1 MSEDTRN
8 GKIGIAA
15 ATPGSATKRAGN
27 GDENVFGTLF
37 DLANATAAKLEALW
51 EEVGCSAEDR
61 KEHLQGGRGGR
72 ERSEGREMKET
83 KRVRQG

>member
-27 GDENVFGTLF
+27 GAGNGDENVFGKLF
-37 DLANATAAKLEALW
+37 DLANATAGKLEALW

-61 KEHLQGGRGGR
+61 KEHLQGG
-72 ERSEGREMKET
+72 
-83 KRVRQG
+83 

>member
-15 ATPGSATKRAGN
+15 ATPASATKRAGN
-27 GDENVFGTLF
+27 GDENVFGKLF
-37 DLANATAAKLEALW
+37 DLANATAGKLEALW

-61 KEHLQGGRGGR
+61 KEHLQGRWVG
-72 ERSEGREMKET
+72 
-83 KRVRQG
+83 RQGGKGRTKE

>member
-15 ATPGSATKRAGN
+15 GLPGSATKAGK
-27 GDENVFGTLF
+27 GEENVFGKLF
-37 DLANATAAKLEALW
+37 DLANATAGKLDALW

-61 KEHLQGGRGGR
+61 KEHLQGGCVER
-72 ERSEGREMKET
+72 EEG
-83 KRVRQG
+83 